1 MKTRSGLTPVRSL
14 GLGLSAVIAL
24 AACGGGSSNTAKVDY
39 SDFCLL
45 AAELNTE
52 TESAGTF
59 SSGTIGSPNELKKV
73 MDSLTDLSE
82 RLLLAAPEPA
92 VDSLEVL
99 VDVVR
104 KRNELFAVYEYQLT
118 EMAADTT
125 ARTRLEEITSNPA
138 VAEAS
143 DEFAS
148 FMEDACNFDRP

>member
-1 MKTRSGLTPVRSL
+1 MKILPGLTRAAAAGFVAVLLL
-14 GLGLSAVIAL
+14 G
-24 AACGGGSSNTAKVDY
+24 ACGGGSSGDAVKADY
-39 SDFCLL
+39 TDFCLL
-45 AAELNTE
+45 AAELNAE
-52 TESAGTF
+52 TEAAGTF
-59 SSGTIGSPNELKKV
+59 SSGTIGSPEALKKV

-104 KRNELFAVYEYQLT
+104 KRNELFAVYQYQLT

-125 ARTRLEEITSNPA
+125 ARVRLEEITSNPA

-143 DEFAS
+143 EEFAS
-148 FMEDACNFDRP
+148 FMEDACSFDRP